1 MKDSRMLCP
10 LCKTE
15 LRMTE
20 RQGIEVDYCP
30 QCRGIWLDRGELDKL
45 IERAGRPPQS
55 DSDWNIP
62 RPRQDERIDPSS
74 VRPAG
79 DSRHRS
85 DERPDYYP
93 NDRYDQK
100 PRKRESWLSELFDW
114 D

>member
-1 MKDSRMLCP
+1 MLCP
-10 LCKTE
+10 LCKVE
-15 LRMTE
+15 LKMTD

-45 IERAGRPPQS
+45 LERAAPRAPQYTDRDMPRS
-55 DSDWNIP
+55 RRDDDEEYSKHRGEPQDS
-62 RPRQDERIDPSS
+62 RPRSDDRPS
-74 VRPAG
+74 
-79 DSRHRS
+79 
-85 DERPDYYP
+85 DYHP